1 MNPMNN
7 PEIAPHVPGLTL
19 GDIYY
24 ALFRHKWRI
33 LICSAVGFA
42 AAFAMYWFQPPPFES
57 EAKLFVRYVIT
68 ESQKPGPG
76 GSDER
81 AKSPDE
87 RGETIMNSERQII
100 TSLDLAKAVAQ
111 SVGPDKVLAKA
122 GGGSDLNHAAS
133 VIRSGLLVSV
143 PEKSSVIE
151 ISFRHPDAAVVQPVL
166 GAVIDQ
172 YLKMHLAIHRAV
184 GIVGD
189 FLTQETDQLRA
200 RLAQTEEDLRKARN
214 KAGVISLDDSTKA
227 FADQISR
234 IRQAIYDA
242 QAELAEHTTILEQLG
257 QKVPTGNATA
267 GDAGAAIPTPQID
280 AYRDL
285 TVRLE
290 LLHRREQELLTQ
302 FTGENALVK
311 DVRAQVADLQKQKD
325 KLEADFPAL
334 ARMNVAASSQ
344 AARPGA
350 VDPAAE
356 FGRIAAIQAKIKV
369 LTSQLSDVRA
379 EAATADQME
388 VTIMELRRRLSL
400 EEENYKYYSS
410 SLEQA
415 RIDEALGPNRV
426 SNISTIQDPSP
437 PFVDRA
443 KFFKRLAIVAFGG
456 ILVGVAWAL
465 SIEWYFDRSV
475 RRPIDIERL
484 VRVPLFL
491 TIPDIGRNGH
501 RRLAKP
507 AGKEALRLPA
517 PAAASAPALENELL
531 DALAAP
537 GESLADR
544 IEATLP
550 KPDAVAGTRK
560 GALVP
565 SGSHTRVI
573 PARMENLALYPFYET
588 LRDRLVSYF
597 ESINLTH
604 KPKLVAVTGLSKSA
618 GVTTI
623 AAGLAQTCSET
634 GEGNV
639 LLVDM
644 TPGQAAAQQFYKG
657 KAVCGLDEILE
668 AKDNAQVQENL
679 YVVTEGSSTD
689 QLSRI
694 LPTRFNQLVPRLKAS
709 DFDYIIFDMP
719 PISQISITPRLAGFM
734 DMVLLTIESE
744 KTGRDVVQRA
754 CSLLAKSKAHVGVVL
769 NKTKAYVPSKLNQDI
784 LLGS

>member
-7 PEIAPHVPGLTL
+7 PEIAPHAPGLTL
-19 GDIYY
+19 GDIHY
-24 ALFRHKWRI
+24 ALFRHKWKI
-33 LICSAVGFA
+33 LMCSLVGIA
-42 AAFAMYWFQPPPFES
+42 GAFALYRFMPPPFQS

-68 ESQKPGPG
+68 ENQKLGPAG
-76 GSDER
+76 ADER
-81 AKSPDE
+81 AKSPDQ
-87 RGETIMNSERQII
+87 RGETIMNSELQII
-100 TSLDLAKAVAQ
+100 TSLDLAKQVAQ
-111 SVGPDKVLAKA
+111 TVGPEKILARV
-122 GGGSDLNHAAS
+122 GGGSNLNQAAA
-133 VIRSGLLVSV
+133 VVRGGLVVGV
-143 PEKSSVIE
+143 PAKSSVIE
-151 ISFRHPDAAVVQPVL
+151 ITFQHPDATVVQPVL
-166 GAVIDQ
+166 SSVIDQ

-214 KAGVISLDDSTKA
+214 KAGVISLDDSSKA

-234 IRQAIYDA
+234 IRQAIYDS

-257 QKVPTGNATA
+257 QKMPTG
-267 GDAGAAIPTPQID
+267 DAAPDTGAIPTAQVD

-285 TVRLE
+285 TVRLG
-290 LLHRREQELLTQ
+290 LMHKREQELLTQ
-302 FTGENALVK
+302 FTGENALVR
-311 DVRAQVADLQKQKD
+311 DVRAQMADLQKQKE

-334 ARMNVAASSQ
+334 ARMNVSPVPAGT
-344 AARPGA
+344 RPGSL
-350 VDPAAE
+350 DPMAE
-356 FGRIAAIQAKIKV
+356 VARIAAIQARIKV
-369 LTSQLSDVRA
+369 LTTQLADVRA
-379 EAATADQME
+379 EAAAADQME
-388 VTIMELRRRLSL
+388 VTIMELRRRLTL

-437 PFVDRA
+437 PFVDRMR
-443 KFFKRLAIVAFGG
+443 FLKRLGMVAFGG
-456 ILVGVAWAL
+456 IFVGLAWAF

-484 VRVPLFL
+484 LRIPLFL

-501 RRLAKP
+501 RRLAKA
-507 AGKEALRLPA
+507 AGGEALRLPA
-517 PAAASAPALENELL
+517 PAHPAAAGLDHELQ

-544 IEATLP
+544 IEASLP
-550 KPDAVAGTRK
+550 KPDAGGPGRK
-560 GALVP
+560 GGLVP
-565 SGSHTRVI
+565 GNPRTRAVA
-573 PARMENLALYPFYET
+573 PRGGNLALYPFYET

-604 KPKLVAVTGLSKSA
+604 KPKLVAVTGLSRDS

-668 AKDNAQVQENL
+668 TKDNAQVQDNL
-679 YVVTEGSSTD
+679 YVVTEGSTSD

-719 PISQISITPRLAGFM
+719 PVSQISITPRLAGFM
-734 DMVLLTIESE
+734 DMVLLTVESE
-744 KTGRDVVQRA
+744 KSDREVVQRA

-769 NKTKAYVPSKLNQDI
+769 NKTKSYVPSKLNQDI
-784 LLGS
+784 LLES